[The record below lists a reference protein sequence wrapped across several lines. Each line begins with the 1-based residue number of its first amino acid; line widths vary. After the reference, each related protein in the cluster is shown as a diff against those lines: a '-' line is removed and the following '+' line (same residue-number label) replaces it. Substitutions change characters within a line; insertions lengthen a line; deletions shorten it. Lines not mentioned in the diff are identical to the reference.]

1 MPDEQPPK
9 FTDLVS
15 AQIAPDEEAVRTM
28 WIRVAQE
35 FDRGGPDLA
44 MQSLSG
50 WQQGLVENAES
61 LLRQF
66 EESE

>member
-9 FTDLVS
+9 FTDLV
-15 AQIAPDEEAVRTM
+15 ARQIEPDDEAVRRM

-44 MQSLSG
+44 MEYLSG
-50 WQQGLVENAES
+50 DRQLLVGIVES
-61 LLRQF
+61 RLRSF
-66 EESE
+66 EEEE